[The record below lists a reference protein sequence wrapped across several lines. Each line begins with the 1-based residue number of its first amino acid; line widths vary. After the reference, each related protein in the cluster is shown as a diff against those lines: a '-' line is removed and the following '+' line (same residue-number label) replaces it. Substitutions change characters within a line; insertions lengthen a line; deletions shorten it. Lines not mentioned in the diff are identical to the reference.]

1 MLLVASA
8 VCLGSGRALEVGG
21 GGGGGGG
28 GGRNVHFAKVQ
39 CTVVSALPWE
49 VERYMQFRILLS

>member
-1 MLLVASA
+1 MN
-8 VCLGSGRALEVGG
+8 GRVIEV

-39 CTVVSALPWE
+39 CTVVSALPP
-49 VERYMQFRILLS
+49 MGG